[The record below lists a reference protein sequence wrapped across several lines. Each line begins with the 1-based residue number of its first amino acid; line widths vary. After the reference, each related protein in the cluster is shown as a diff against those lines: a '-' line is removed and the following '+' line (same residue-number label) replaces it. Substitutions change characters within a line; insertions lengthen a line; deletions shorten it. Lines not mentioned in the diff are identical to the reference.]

1 MEQSKID
8 LFEWLKTNNIQEKYY
23 PRIFFQIS
31 FDKKGAYI
39 RVTDDRNNE
48 IDPHPEHYSG
58 ETGKVLSILRS
69 IRKENSRQFDWSED
83 TRIFYNRVYISH
95 YPSILDHLLNCSNFI
110 NSRFQP
116 IKFSDE
122 TAEVKLLI
130 EGENDLKSRFC
141 LFLAN
146 SLQYHI
152 FFLTENY
159 AFSSDSIYKIKSIG
173 VNFDKTSYFETSF
186 NVNKI
191 EEYLSLLY
199 SNFDNISVEYKDY
212 SEVEVETRSIDPSI
226 VFHKVDDNRNLYI
239 KLSKALTGFKP
250 SFLENYSLNKVV
262 HVNEMTKTLNISNII
277 EKDLQSSFEEFEKIL
292 QRYKKLTGVNNE
304 YFNINGTYVVQE
316 SLAKELIYKE
326 INTLLSKFMVSGLEK
341 LQIYNIRTVK
351 PKLHVSLTHGIDF
364 LEGDINIEIENEM
377 IPLAQVLNSYNKNS
391 YITLKDGTNAIIS
404 KTYVDKLRR
413 LFRKDKDKI
422 KISFFDLPIIE
433 ELIEDK
439 IFSET
444 FTKAKEIFLGFNKI
458 DDMEIDIPLK
468 DSILRNYQIQGFKW
482 LKYLQQNSL
491 GGCLADDMGLGKT
504 VQTIALLSSL
514 YPKEKLSSLIVMPK
528 SLLFNW
534 ENELNKFNQDL
545 TYYTFYGQNRDME
558 EARKCNIVLTTYA
571 MLRNEIDKFRDE
583 SFLYVV
589 LDESQNI
596 KNSGSQISRAV
607 MLLQAKYRLGLSGTP
622 IENNLGELYSLFRF
636 LNPAMFGTIDEFNRN
651 YGMPI
656 QKDND
661 RSVTEEL
668 RTKIYPFVLRRLKK
682 EVLKELP
689 DKIEQTLFVEMSP
702 EQKDFYEQRR
712 SFYYHNI
719 REQIN
724 TGGIKKSQFYILQ
737 ALSELRQIA
746 SIPESKTDNAII
758 SPKRELLMDSL
769 LDAVA
774 NDHKV
779 LVFANFLNSLSL
791 ISEDLE
797 KNNIKHL
804 IMTGATKDRKELV
817 DKFQNDKN
825 YKVFLMTLKT
835 GGLGLNLTSA
845 DYIFIF
851 DPWWNKSA
859 ENQAVDRAHRIGQDK
874 TVFSYKLITKNTIEE
889 KILQLQHRKAE
900 LFESIITN
908 DGFSSKVLDEDDV
921 EFILGS

>member
-1 MEQSKID
+1 MMERSKVD
-8 LFEWLKTNNIQEKYY
+8 LFEWLKTNNTQEKYF
-23 PRIFFQIS
+23 PRVFFQIS
-31 FDKKGAYI
+31 FDKKGSYI

-69 IRKENSRQFDWSED
+69 IKKENTKNIDWSED
-83 TRIFYNRVYISH
+83 SRIFGNRVYISH

-122 TAEVKLLI
+122 TAEVRVLI

-141 LFLAN
+141 LFLSN
-146 SLQYHI
+146 SLHYHI

-159 AFSSDSIYKIKSIG
+159 AFSSDSIYRIKSIG
-173 VNFDKTSYFETSF
+173 VNFDKTNLFETEF

-199 SNFDNISVEYKDY
+199 SNFDNVSVDYKDY
-212 SEVEVETRSIDPSI
+212 SESEVETRTIEPSI
-226 VFHKVDDNRNLYI
+226 IFHKVDETRNLYI
-239 KLSKALTGFKP
+239 RLSKALTGFK
-250 SFLENYSLNKVV
+250 SKFLENYSLNRVV
-262 HVNEMTKTLNISNII
+262 HVNEMTKTLNISNIV
-277 EKDLQSSFEEFEKIL
+277 EKDIQSSFEEFEKLL
-292 QRYKKLTGVNNE
+292 QKYKKSIHTLND
-304 YFNINGTYVVQE
+304 YFYIGGTYVIQE
-316 SLAKELIYKE
+316 NLAKEIIYKE
-326 INTLLSKFMVSGLEK
+326 INSLLSKFSVVGLEK

-364 LEGDINIEIENEM
+364 LEGDINIEIDNEM

-404 KTYVDKLRR
+404 KTYIDKLRR

-433 ELIEDK
+433 DLIEEK
-439 IFSET
+439 IFSES
-444 FTKAKEIFLGFNKI
+444 FVKAKEVFLGFNKI
-458 DDMEIDIPLK
+458 DENEVELPAMN
-468 DSILRNYQIQGFKW
+468 SILRNYQVQGYKW
-482 LKYLQQNSL
+482 LKYLQEHLL

-514 YPKEKLSSLIVMPK
+514 YPQETKSTLIVMPK

-534 ENELNKFNQDL
+534 ENELNKFNPEL
-545 TYYTFYGQNRDME
+545 TYYTFYGQTRDMA
-558 EARKCNIVLTTYA
+558 EARKKNIILTTYA
-571 MLRNEIDKFRDE
+571 MLRNEIDKFRE
-583 SFLYVV
+583 EFFLYVV

-636 LNPAMFGTIDEFNRN
+636 LNPAMFGSIDEFNRN

-668 RTKIYPFVLRRLKK
+668 RRKIYPFVLRRLKK

-702 EQKDFYEQRR
+702 EQKEFYEQRR
-712 SFYYHNI
+712 LFYYHNI
-719 REQIN
+719 KEQIN
-724 TGGIKKSQFYILQ
+724 SGGIKKSQFYILQ

-746 SIPESKTDNAII
+746 SIPESKTD
-758 SPKRELLMDSL
+758 K
-769 LDAVA
+769 
-774 NDHKV
+774 
-779 LVFANFLNSLSL
+779 FYYLS
-791 ISEDLE
+791 
-797 KNNIKHL
+797 KKGTFN
-804 IMTGATKDRKELV
+804 G
-817 DKFQNDKN
+817 
-825 YKVFLMTLKT
+825 
-835 GGLGLNLTSA
+835 
-845 DYIFIF
+845 
-851 DPWWNKSA
+851 
-859 ENQAVDRAHRIGQDK
+859 
-874 TVFSYKLITKNTIEE
+874 
-889 KILQLQHRKAE
+889 
-900 LFESIITN
+900 
-908 DGFSSKVLDEDDV
+908 
-921 EFILGS
+921 